1 MPKDPAQRQLK
12 KTAYPRHA
20 WWWVATWF
28 GCGMS
33 PYVSGTVG
41 SLGAL
46 PFAYA
51 IQANYGGMALAA
63 SSILIFLLGC
73 WASSQFLKH
82 TGRTDDA
89 SEVVVD
95 EVAGQWLLL
104 AALYPTWESYLTGF
118 LLFRLF
124 DIIKPWPVNLA
135 DRNITGGFGI
145 MFDDMLAGIYPV
157 ILYVVILAAAYL
169 AGAQQLLLPVIH
181 FIGGGHVH

>member
-1 MPKDPAQRQLK
+1 MPKDPTLK
-12 KTAYPRHA
+12 KQKKIAYPKHP
-20 WWWVATWF
+20 WWWIATWF

-46 PFAYA
+46 PFAYL
-51 IQANYGGMALAA
+51 IHITFGGMGLAIA
-63 SSILIFLLGC
+63 SILIFLLGW
-73 WASSQFLKH
+73 WASNEFLKH

-104 AALYPTWESYLTGF
+104 AALYPTWESYLVGF
-118 LLFRLF
+118 ILFRLF
-124 DIIKPWPVNLA
+124 DIVKPWPVNLA
-135 DRNITGGFGI
+135 DRKITGGLGI

-157 ILYVVILAAAYL
+157 LVYLLIVLEAYIT
-169 AGAQQLLLPVIH
+169 GSQNLLVPVIN
-181 FIGGGHVH
+181 FLGGHYVQ